1 MSELTLFP
9 LSGVLLPHGKMPL
22 QIFEQ
27 RYLDLVRDSM
37 KNGSSFGVVWIR
49 RGAEVAV
56 KGSAAPQ
63 LGDYGTTARIVD
75 WDQLP
80 NGLLGVTIQGGER
93 FDLAATTRRDNGLV
107 VGEVTLRAPQAP
119 AQMEP
124 QWEQLLDVLRSLETH
139 PHVQRMALQL
149 DYEDAWQVAYTLL
162 QILPLEEAIKYRLLG
177 LDDIRALM
185 GELDTILNQISG
197 EEPREDLD

>member
-1 MSELTLFP
+1 MTELPLFP

-37 KNGSSFGVVWIR
+37 RNASPFGVVWIS

-56 KGSAAPQ
+56 KGSAEPQ

-80 NGLLGVTIQGGER
+80 NGLLGVTVQGGER
-93 FDLAATTRRDNGLV
+93 FDLAATTRGDKGLV
-107 VGEVTLRAPQAP
+107 VGQVTMRAPQAP
-119 AQMEP
+119 ALMEP
-124 QWEQLLDVLRSLETH
+124 RWEQLLDVLRSLETH

-162 QILPLEEAIKYRLLG
+162 QLLPLEEAIKYRLLG

-197 EEPREDLD
+197 EDSRDDPD